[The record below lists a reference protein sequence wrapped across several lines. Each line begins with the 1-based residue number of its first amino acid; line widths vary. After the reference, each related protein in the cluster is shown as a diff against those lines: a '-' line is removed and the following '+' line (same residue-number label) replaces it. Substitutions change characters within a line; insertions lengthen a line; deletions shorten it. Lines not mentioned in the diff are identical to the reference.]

1 MARIYVN
8 IDSVRQMQTRL
19 QSIKTELKSKYA
31 NDSRIISEINQN
43 IKNSEITPALQQY
56 ISANEVK
63 SNQIEALFTAIDNFL
78 TQQISEYSTANET
91 AGDELSKLNSMLD
104 QL

>member
-1 MARIYVN
+1 MKIFIN

-19 QSIKTELKSKYA
+19 QAIKTELKSKYA
-31 NDSRIISEINQN
+31 NDSRIISEISQN
-43 IKNSEITPALQQY
+43 IKSSEITPALQQY

-63 SNQIEALFTAIDNFL
+63 SNQIEALFTSIDNFL
-78 TQQISEYSTANET
+78 TKQITEYSSANQS
-91 AGDELSKLNSMLD
+91 ASDELSKLNSMLD